1 MLTLEASSESAS
13 IPSFGSVAF
22 SFSEQP
28 PQQRK
33 TVTLPKGGRGV
44 VAPTR
49 GRNATE
55 DIQVGM
61 WYKVFKDTT
70 SLQRK
75 DWNAAM
81 EKTIGHSGLVKAL
94 NTTNGTVRLTPLFS
108 LSFEMATS
116 ADYGNINRRPC
127 WSSMIRREACGRSGG
142 TRSGSC
148 GAP

>member
-1 MLTLEASSESAS
+1 MLTLEASRESAS

-44 VAPTR
+44 VAPAR

-94 NTTNGTVRLTPLFS
+94 NTTNGTVMFDTTPR
-108 LSFEMATS
+108 SFPS
-116 ADYGNINRRPC
+116 RSRPVQ
-127 WSSMIRREACGRSGG
+127 
-142 TRSGSC
+142 
-148 GAP
+148 